1 MYRDRFVTETAMFR
15 TETVRYVWV
24 VFTVSEPAFVT
35 VPFDADYLSVLP
47 LCVETPDVSCPTVC
61 ALFVPVP
68 HAPYA

>member
-1 MYRDRFVTETAMFR
+1 MGCFYRIEACIRAR
-15 TETVRYVWV
+15 
-24 VFTVSEPAFVT
+24 AFVP